1 MPKLRPLAVRFKQA
15 LKRSLYAL
23 LPHSAINL
31 LVRHKMP
38 RSGQVEATVACNLR
52 CPLCVTHLVPRKSP
66 HMGLAE
72 VDNVLEGCSS
82 RLRYLNFHLQGE
94 PLLNR
99 DLFELIR
106 RCSERGVE
114 TSFGTNGMLLDR
126 FIDEILDSG
135 LSRISIAIDG
145 ADAET
150 YDKYRIGGDFEQVV
164 HNVKA
169 LLEAKRARGS
179 ATPTV
184 QLQTVMFSYNEDTRQ
199 RVVEFLDD
207 LEPDEVA
214 LKQPS
219 YFFDLSQ
226 SEKLG
231 AEPIES
237 ERAEEAAKEF
247 LEKVDTSPDR
257 QFVRDD
263 ENPEL
268 YRHRKLCPQL
278 ERASILSDGRVVACC
293 MDAVGAT
300 CFGNVQDEPFR
311 KIWSGPKHKAVLSDF
326 MDRKLDLCNHCT
338 LS

>member
-1 MPKLRPLAVRFKQA
+1 MRSIRPLAVRLKLA
-15 LKRSLYAL
+15 LKRGLYAI
-23 LPHSAINL
+23 LPHSAINY

-52 CPLCVTHLVPRKSP
+52 CPLCVTHLVPRSTP

-72 VDNVLEGCSS
+72 VDNVLDGCSS

-99 DLFELIR
+99 DLFEFIR

-135 LSRISIAIDG
+135 LSKISIAIDG
-145 ADAET
+145 ATAKDYA
-150 YDKYRIGGDFEQVV
+150 KYRIGGEFDQVV
-164 HNVKA
+164 RNVRA
-169 LLEAKRARGS
+169 LLEAKRTRGS
-179 ATPTV
+179 QTPTV
-184 QLQTVMFSYNEDTRQ
+184 QLQTVMFSYNEDERQ
-199 RVVEFLDD
+199 RVVEFLDE
-207 LEPDEVA
+207 LEPDEIA

-237 ERAEEAAKEF
+237 ARAEEAAREF
-247 LEKVDTSPDR
+247 LEKVDTTPDR

-263 ENPEL
+263 ENPDL
-268 YRHRKLCPQL
+268 YRHRRLCPQL
-278 ERASILSDGRVVACC
+278 ERASILADGRVVACC

-300 CFGNVQDEPFR
+300 CFGNVKSEPF
-311 KIWSGPKHKAVLSDF
+311 KDIWNGERHKAILAEF
-326 MDRKLDLCNHCT
+326 MERKMELCNHCT